1 MPVGVGFAMLNG
13 SIKEV
18 AKTRAPERGAA
29 ISPGIIS
36 GLVGFTDALLV
47 FFSGFVVFLV
57 YVGWGT
63 NKQQLYLVAMS
74 ISTLVTLTAFYVAYL
89 YEFDC
94 ITRPTQRIGRIVFT
108 CCVVFLVLVAL
119 TFGFK
124 ISTQFSRVW
133 AFSWFLFATL
143 LICVARTCLYLFLR
157 KQAQDGRLT
166 RNIVVVGG
174 GEQAKRLIDQVEKSD
189 EPWNV
194 IVGVFDDRE
203 QRVGASVIGY
213 PVLGNVGN
221 LLNYARTN
229 RVDDVVIAL
238 PWHADKRL
246 CDIIS
251 RLKELPVHVRLG
263 ADLVGFMY
271 PGRTYSSLGGVAML
285 DVAYKPLSGWK
296 LVVKDLED
304 MILSLV
310 LIGFTGPFMALI
322 ALAIKLESRGPAL
335 FRQQRYGFNN
345 QVFSVLKFRTMYH
358 DRPVDEGVPQ
368 ATRDDPRVT
377 WVGKFLRRTSLDE
390 LPQLFNVVQGTM
402 SLVGPRPH
410 AVEHNQYYAAL
421 VGGYFARHRVKP
433 GLTGWAQVHGLR
445 GETETPEKMK
455 ARVKYDIDYIENWSL
470 LLDLQILVMTAYIV
484 MRAENAY

>member
-1 MPVGVGFAMLNG
+1 MLNG
-13 SIKEV
+13 SVKDVPTARPV
-18 AKTRAPERGAA
+18 AVRSAP
-29 ISPGIIS
+29 ISPAIIS
-36 GLVGFTDALLV
+36 GLVGLTDGILV
-47 FFSGFVVFLV
+47 FVCGFLVFLA
-57 YVGWGT
+57 YVGWGG
-63 NKQQLYLVAMS
+63 NKQFVYLAALS
-74 ISTLVTLTAFYVAYL
+74 ISTVATVTAFYVANL
-89 YEFDC
+89 YDFDS

-133 AFSWFLFATL
+133 AFSWFVSATL
-143 LICVARTCLYLFLR
+143 SICIARTWLYLLLR
-157 KQAQDGRLT
+157 KQAQNGRLT
-166 RNIVVVGG
+166 RNVVIVGG
-174 GEQAKRLIDQVEKSD
+174 GEQAKRLISQVEKSD

-194 IVGVFDDRE
+194 IVGVFDDRAE
-203 QRVGASVIGY
+203 RVGDEVMGY
-213 PVLGNVGN
+213 QVLGNVGN
-221 LLNYARTN
+221 LLSYAREN
-229 RVDDVVIAL
+229 RVDDVVVAL
-238 PWHADKRL
+238 PWHADNRL

-271 PGRTYSSLGGVAML
+271 PGRNYSSLGGVAML

-296 LVVKDLED
+296 LVAKDLED
-304 MILSLV
+304 LILSILLIV
-310 LIGFTGPFMALI
+310 LLAPFMLLM
-322 ALAIKLESRGPAL
+322 ALAIKLESKGPAL

-358 DRPVDEGVPQ
+358 DRPPDEGVPQ

-377 WVGKFLRRTSLDE
+377 RIGKLLRRTSLDE
-390 LPQLFNVVQGTM
+390 LPQLFNVFQGTM

-455 ARVKYDIDYIENWSL
+455 ARVKYDMDYIENWSL
-470 LLDLQILVMTAYIV
+470 LLDLQIVVMTAYIV
-484 MRAENAY
+484 LRGDNAY